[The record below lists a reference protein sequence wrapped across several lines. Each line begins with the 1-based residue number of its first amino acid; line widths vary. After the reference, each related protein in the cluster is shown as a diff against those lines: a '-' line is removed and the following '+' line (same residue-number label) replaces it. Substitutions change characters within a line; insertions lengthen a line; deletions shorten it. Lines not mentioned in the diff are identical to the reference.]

1 MANGDHDL
9 PFGGAVGARVVG
21 IDKDGD
27 GAAQAPYVRATLAN
41 RHATEVA
48 RGQRFEFGRN
58 WARFLS
64 TLDDRRIE
72 AATNSLRNSLGVES
86 LDGKRFLDIGSGSGL
101 FSLAARRLG
110 ARVHSFDYDPQSV
123 ACTAELKRRYFP
135 GDERWTIEEASV
147 LDAAYLASLGTFDI
161 VYSWGVLHHTGQMWQ
176 ALENVFSPVA
186 PGGQL
191 CIAIYNDTGTQS
203 ARWKLIKKTYNRLP
217 RVFRLPFIVIVV
229 APHAMKG
236 LLRTIVSWR
245 WSECVRSCSERGMT
259 RWRDTVDW
267 VGGYPYEVATPDAI
281 FDFYKA
287 RGCELQKLKC
297 GGVGLGC
304 NEFVFVKANPWS
316 TAHDAG
322 VAIDASAVDR
332 AVREELLADPRGIER
347 DAPVSVDLTQ
357 LQPLARAA
365 DALVEST
372 GIGEAQPIMASGTRG
387 NLQEEPLPV
396 PTDGYEA
403 PGRGPAASSG
413 IGAVSGP

>member
-1 MANGDHDL
+1 MVTGDHDL

-27 GAAQAPYVRATLAN
+27 GGAQAPYVRGTLAN
-41 RHATEVA
+41 RHATEIA

-64 TLDDRRIE
+64 TLDDRKIE
-72 AATNSLRNSLGVES
+72 AATNSLKKTLGVES

-123 ACTAELKRRYFP
+123 ACTAELRRRYFP
-135 GDERWTIEEASV
+135 GDERWTIEGASV
-147 LDAAYLASLGTFDI
+147 LDAAYLASLGPFDV
-161 VYSWGVLHHTGQMWQ
+161 VYSWGVLHHTGHMWQ
-176 ALENVFSPVA
+176 ALENVLSPVA

-203 ARWKLIKKTYNRLP
+203 ARWRLIKKAYNRLP
-217 RVFRLPFIVIVV
+217 RVVRLPFIVIVV
-229 APHAMKG
+229 VPNAMKE
-236 LLRTIVSWR
+236 LLRTVLSWR
-245 WSECVRSCSERGMT
+245 WREYLRSCSARGMT
-259 RWRDTVDW
+259 RWRDAVDW

-287 RGCELQKLKC
+287 RGCALERLKC

-304 NEFVFVKANPWS
+304 NEFVFVKATPWS
-316 TAHDAG
+316 TAPA
-322 VAIDASAVDR
+322 ARAAMDASAVDR
-332 AVREELLADPRGIER
+332 ALREELLADPRSIAR
-347 DAPVSVDLTQ
+347 DAPVPVDLTE

-365 DALVEST
+365 DALVDRA
-372 GIGEAQPIMASGTRG
+372 GIGEAQPAVPHVTEG
-387 NLQEEPLPV
+387 NLAEEPLPV
-396 PTDGYEA
+396 PTEGYEG
-403 PGRGPAASSG
+403 PGRGPAAASG
-413 IGAVSGP
+413 AAVSGP